1 LALVNPEPSHVDIP
15 HTSLDSQ
22 NNSMCNEEDNQ
33 LVQGNAAPAVC
44 PPPASANLSD
54 SHMEYD
60 KKLVFS

>member
-1 LALVNPEPSHVDIP
+1 
-15 HTSLDSQ
+15 
-22 NNSMCNEEDNQ
+22 
-33 LVQGNAAPAVC
+33 VC